1 MEKIYEEDTEKLY
14 QENIN
19 ELIKISQMID
29 NSIEYND
36 DIRNDN
42 VFLKLLFK
50 DLRNGKN
57 FMGKNNGK

>member
-1 MEKIYEEDTEKLY
+1 MEKIYDEDAEKLY

-29 NSIEYND
+29 NSIEYNN

-42 VFLKLLFK
+42 VFLKLLYK
-50 DLRNGKN
+50 NLRNGKK
-57 FMGKNNGK
+57 FYGKDQ